1 MVFLRVFEHYLSYY
15 SFMGEEITCDVMF
28 CFSYIVAVVL
38 KEALRLTC
46 FTSTPLEAVNV
57 CDF

>member
-15 SFMGEEITCDVMF
+15 GFMGEEMTCVVMF
-28 CFSYIVAVVL
+28 CFSYIVTVVL
-38 KEALRLTC
+38 KEALR
-46 FTSTPLEAVNV
+46 FTPTPLEAVNV